1 MDNANKRTAAA
12 EALPLGIILALSGGL
27 LDAYT
32 YLIRGG
38 VFSSMQTG
46 NMLQVALKLMQGEP
60 LRALHY
66 IPPIL
71 AFAMGIWAAEAAISA
86 WKGRGDIP
94 WRQLT
99 LGVEI
104 LLVTV
109 TAFLPESM
117 ELLANML
124 VAFVSAVQVESFRK
138 VEGNPFASTM
148 CTGNLRSGSEQLF
161 RYWETRD
168 KKALSSAGC
177 YFIVIAAFI
186 ASAAAGVPL
195 CAALGQKACLVC
207 AGILLVSLCV
217 LTLTGKKQAETAA

>member
-1 MDNANKRTAAA
+1 MA
-12 EALPLGIILALSGGL
+12 EALPLGIVLALSGGL

-46 NMLQVALKLMQGEP
+46 NMLQFAMKLLQGEP

-71 AFAMGIWAAEAAISA
+71 AFAMGVWAAEGAISA
-86 WKGRGDIP
+86 WKDRGDIP
-94 WRQLT
+94 WRQIT

-104 LLVTV
+104 LLVSV

-117 ELLANML
+117 DLLANML
-124 VAFVSAVQVESFRK
+124 VAFVSAMQVESFRK

-161 RYWETRD
+161 RYWETKDR
-168 KKALSSAGC
+168 KALSSAGC

-186 ASAAAGVPL
+186 SAAAVGVPL
-195 CAALGQKACLVC
+195 CMALGRRACLVC
-207 AGILLVSLCV
+207 AGILLLSLCI
-217 LTLTGKKQAETAA
+217 LTVTGRRQKESMA